1 MEQIFSTANTFLPFL
16 NQFHR
21 AKLQA
26 ESILKSTFIHSHKK
40 RKDSVEARAALLVFL
55 LELEIYGVTTQE
67 IHQNGKIVTFV
78 SNCSVK
84 MTLKLF

>member
-1 MEQIFSTANTFLPFL
+1 MHTTVVSNDENNAN
-16 NQFHR
+16 
-21 AKLQA
+21 
-26 ESILKSTFIHSHKK
+26 
-40 RKDSVEARAALLVFL
+40 VVFEIIVTRNGKIVYKHG
-55 LELEIYGVTTQE
+55 LELVISGVAIQE